1 MTFIERIGSLSD
13 SEAGPR
19 YLRLQKL
26 LRQAVDSERLPL
38 GAALPSERDLCEEYG
53 LSRVTIRKAVDG
65 LVEEGL
71 LERRHGAGTFV
82 AGRPA
87 EQAQTRVEKSIS
99 ALSSFSEDMLARGR
113 KPGNRWI
120 HRSAGAVTPEEA
132 LALGLSPGSRVY
144 RFQRIRYADGVAMA
158 IEYATIC
165 GWALPELNAVENSLY
180 VALEAA
186 GNRPVRALQRVRAVG
201 FSPEQA
207 ELLAVA
213 AGDPGLFIER
223 RAFVADGRALEVT
236 YTYYRGDAYDLIAE
250 LGSLDEGA

>member
-1 MTFIERIGSLSD
+1 MPFIEQIGTLSELD
-13 SEAGPR
+13 SGPR

-26 LRQAVDSERLPL
+26 LREAVDAQRLPV
-38 GAALPSERDLCEEYG
+38 GSALPSERDLCEGYG

-82 AGRPA
+82 AGGRTAPPS
-87 EQAQTRVEKSIS
+87 QTRVEKSFS

-113 KPGNRWI
+113 APGNRWI
-120 HRSAGAVTPEEA
+120 HRSEGAVTPEEA

-158 IEYATIC
+158 LEYATIC
-165 GWALPELNAVENSLY
+165 GWALPALGAVENSLY

-201 FSPEQA
+201 FNQEQA
-207 ELLAVA
+207 DLLDVA
-213 AGDPGLFIER
+213 PGAPGLFIER
-223 RAFVADGRALEVT
+223 RAFVADGRPLEVT
-236 YTYYRGDAYDLIAE
+236 YTYYRGDTYDLIAE
-250 LGSLDEGA
+250 LGS

>member
-1 MTFIERIGSLSD
+1 MPFIDQIGTLSEQE
-13 SEAGPR
+13 SGPR

-26 LRQAVDSERLPL
+26 LREAVDAQRLPV
-38 GAALPSERDLCEEYG
+38 GSALPSERDLCEGYG

-82 AGRPA
+82 AGRAAAPA
-87 EQAQTRVEKSIS
+87 QPRVEKSFS

-113 KPGNRWI
+113 TPGNRWI
-120 HRSAGAVTPEEA
+120 HRSEGSVTPEEA

-158 IEYATIC
+158 LEYAAVC
-165 GWALPELNAVENSLY
+165 GWALPALGAVENSLY

-186 GNRPVRALQRVRAVG
+186 GNRPVRALQRVRAIG
-201 FSPEQA
+201 FNQEQA
-207 ELLAVA
+207 DLLDVA
-213 AGDPGLFIER
+213 LGDPGLFIER
-223 RAFVADGRALEVT
+223 RAFVADGRPLEVT

-250 LGSLDEGA
+250 LGA